1 MGDTYAT
8 EGHSARTAATSSSVS
23 VDCPEKIRAPDDVD
37 VPGKTIKKFVPR
49 EEIWAC
55 TAACAPPPTAIIAM
69 TQATPMMIPSAVSV
83 DRSLLRAIA
92 FMPTFRIVRNLSIGA
107 QPLAAVRRLATGR
120 S

>member
-23 VDCPEKIRAPDDVD
+23 VDCPEKIRAPDCVD
-37 VPGKTIKKFVPR
+37 VPGKTMRKFVPR

-55 TAACAPPPTAIIAM
+55 TAAWAPPPTALIAM
-69 TQATPMMIPSAVSV
+69 KQATPRMILSALSV
-83 DRSLLRAIA
+83 DRSFWRAIS

-107 QPLAAVRRLATGR
+107 QPLAAVRRFVTG
-120 S
+120 